1 MPIYPIR
8 FFPCLFLCR
17 LQKKSSLQ
25 DFPPCSFSFFAFCPT
40 AFLCFFC
47 CCDYCVIPWQ
57 DFDMLTVLTVCP
69 GHLRCPRISE
79 HYCRDSLGAL
89 PLESKIRFLIE
100 VSQHWGRLHHYQ
112 KIPILIIQRD
122 LSHKLSWFVFKILAY
137 LDLKVSDIDFS
148 LSLFNKGDL
157 RIIPRIS

>member
-1 MPIYPIR
+1 MTRFVRFVNVYSPLGLYTFCILCITSANLSDR
-8 FFPCLFLCR
+8 IFFPVFFFVGYK
-17 LQKKSSLQ
+17 KKSSLQ

-40 AFLCFFC
+40 AFLCVFC

-89 PLESKIRFLIE
+89 PLESEIIFLIE

-122 LSHKLSWFVFKILAY
+122 LSHKL
-137 LDLKVSDIDFS
+137 
-148 LSLFNKGDL
+148 
-157 RIIPRIS
+157 